1 MLLIM
6 IVIKYIRKYFVQIVS
21 ALLAFLF
28 IYAAFSKA
36 IEFEAFQV
44 QLAQSPLLS
53 AYAGFISYAVLIVEV
68 LVAVLLLF
76 PKTNRQ
82 GLYGSVGLMTAF
94 TFYIYLILLF
104 SDFIPCSCGG
114 ILEKMGW
121 GEHLIFNIFFLL
133 LAVVALYVHAKAK
146 QNNIKR
152 EFKYVSW
159 IMLTN
164 IVIVVGLFVASE
176 HIMKVEN
183 SFIRRFLQY
192 PIIEEGSLKLDNSFY
207 YFAGADNDHIYL
219 GNRNFP
225 QLLTTVD
232 TGLEQTDKLKI
243 LPDNLA
249 HPFKK
254 IEVQVKSPFYYF
266 YDGTVPVIYRGKLG
280 DTKAQTISFGDA
292 YFTQLAVLDS
302 SKFALRTQS
311 SQTKDLVIGSLD
323 LYGKPKVSFFP
334 AILEKQVD
342 GFFDVDGKLIGGE
355 NMGNLIYTY
364 SYRNQFIVLDK
375 NLEVLQRLN
384 TIDTT
389 SIAKISTASLSDG
402 QHKLSTPPLR
412 VNSKSAA
419 NKNFIFIIS
428 DLMGKYESQE
438 AWKNAKVV
446 DIYRM
451 DRQEYV
457 GSFYLYN
464 DSGKSVS
471 DMLVTEKYLYVIIGD
486 KLQRFYFRKP
496 LYDKNNAGEAENL
509 IVKE

>member
-207 YFAGADNDHIYL
+207 YF
-219 GNRNFP
+219 
-225 QLLTTVD
+225 
-232 TGLEQTDKLKI
+232 
-243 LPDNLA
+243 
-249 HPFKK
+249 
-254 IEVQVKSPFYYF
+254 
-266 YDGTVPVIYRGKLG
+266 
-280 DTKAQTISFGDA
+280 
-292 YFTQLAVLDS
+292 
-302 SKFALRTQS
+302 
-311 SQTKDLVIGSLD
+311 
-323 LYGKPKVSFFP
+323 
-334 AILEKQVD
+334 
-342 GFFDVDGKLIGGE
+342 
-355 NMGNLIYTY
+355 
-364 SYRNQFIVLDK
+364 
-375 NLEVLQRLN
+375 
-384 TIDTT
+384 
-389 SIAKISTASLSDG
+389 
-402 QHKLSTPPLR
+402 
-412 VNSKSAA
+412 
-419 NKNFIFIIS
+419 
-428 DLMGKYESQE
+428 
-438 AWKNAKVV
+438 
-446 DIYRM
+446 
-451 DRQEYV
+451 
-457 GSFYLYN
+457 
-464 DSGKSVS
+464 
-471 DMLVTEKYLYVIIGD
+471 
-486 KLQRFYFRKP
+486 
-496 LYDKNNAGEAENL
+496 
-509 IVKE
+509 